1 MAKGLGN
8 KLSKA
13 VGGLGQKIQKG
24 VGSLGSKI
32 QNVEKQAQRGIAKGI
47 EMGQGAVRDVER
59 GIVAA
64 SGKVGAIKQGLST
77 GARVI
82 DALQSTGVTSMIPG
96 LSLGLGAV
104 SAGLK
109 SGASG
114 LKRLQDV
121 GADTRM
127 ATGKVKNQLGS
138 VGQEASQR
146 VAGVSSSSRGKLEK
160 FGERAKALEQQTQE
174 DIGNV
179 RSAFQA

>member
-13 VGGLGQKIQKG
+13 VGGLGQKISKG
-24 VGSLGSKI
+24 VGSLGNKI
-32 QNVEKQAQRGIAKGI
+32 ENVEKHAQRGIAKGI

-64 SGKVGAIKQGLST
+64 SGKVGAIKQGLNT

-82 DALQSTGVTSMIPG
+82 DALQATGVTSMVPG
-96 LSLGLGAV
+96 LGVGLGAV

-109 SGASG
+109 SGAAG
-114 LKRLQDV
+114 LKKLQDV

-127 ATGKVKNQLGS
+127 ATGKVKNQLAS

-146 VAGVSSSSRGKLEK
+146 VANTSAMGRGKLEK
-160 FGERAKALEQQTQE
+160 FGERAKALEQQTQN
-174 DIGNV
+174 DISNV
-179 RSAFQA
+179 RSAFQG